1 MRLAPIGLAFLA
13 LAASLP
19 ARAETLR
26 LDSSTGSFRVYLY
39 KEGLLKAL
47 GHDHL
52 VVAPDYRGVVDLW
65 TSSAVLHLEIDTD
78 WLEIDK
84 PEARETV
91 GLKQPIKDSDVA
103 KIRASMKGEKG
114 LDVKRHALIAFAST
128 SIEPVEG
135 EKGFWMVNGAL
146 SLHGTLR
153 TIEFPVELSA
163 RPGGYWVSGY
173 VRLNQSDYGIKPFSV
188 AGGAV
193 RVQDEVMVRFHLA
206 AMRQSAKTR

>member
-1 MRLAPIGLAFLA
+1 MRLVPLGVALIT
-13 LAASLP
+13 LAAPVL
-19 ARAETLR
+19 ARAETLH
-26 LDSSTGSFRVYLY
+26 LDPSTGSFRAYLY

-47 GHDHL
+47 GHDHV
-52 VVAPDYRGVVDLW
+52 VVALDYRGIVDLW
-65 TSSAVLHLEIDTD
+65 TSSAVLHLEIDSD

-84 PEARETV
+84 PEARAAV
-91 GLKQPIKDSDVA
+91 GLVQPIKDSDVS
-103 KIRASMKGEKG
+103 KILASMKGEKG
-114 LDVKRHALIAFAST
+114 LEVKRHPLIAFAST

-135 EKGFWMVNGAL
+135 EKGLWMVNGAL

-153 TIEFPVELSA
+153 TIEFPVELSE

-206 AMRQSAKTR
+206 AMRKPPQPR